1 MHGEKGTVW
10 KKNVLQ
16 KTCSLL
22 KLFTFWNVLAED
34 LSIVN
39 RLFTR
44 RVSIQMSSHVFYFQ
58 FKICL

>member
-1 MHGEKGTVW
+1 MHGE
-10 KKNVLQ
+10 NVLQ

-39 RLFTR
+39 SLFTR
-44 RVSIQMSSHVFYFQ
+44 CVSIQMSSHVFYFQ